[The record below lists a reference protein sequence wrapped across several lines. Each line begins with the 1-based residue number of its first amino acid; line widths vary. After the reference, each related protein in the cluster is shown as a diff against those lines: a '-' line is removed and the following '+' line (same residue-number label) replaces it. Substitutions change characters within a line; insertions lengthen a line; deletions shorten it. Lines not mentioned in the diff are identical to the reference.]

1 MMGYSVFVSYSTR
14 DLATANSLASWINHA
29 GAFAFIAEYAV
40 EPGRPLG
47 QDIIGAIKSCDLFL
61 LLWSDSA
68 RGSEW
73 VPQEIGV
80 ARAANKPV
88 MPVVLHAGIE
98 LPGFIRDLKYLA
110 LYQNPQAAAEW
121 LHSHVVQQID
131 AKNRNAW
138 GAVAVVGAIVLALA
152 VADKSS

>member
-1 MMGYSVFVSYSTR
+1 MAYSVFISYSTR

-29 GAFAFIAEYAV
+29 GASAFIAEYAV
-40 EPGRPLG
+40 APGGPLSH
-47 QDIIGAIKSCDLFL
+47 DILSAIKGCDLFL

-80 ARAANKPV
+80 AKGADKPV

-121 LHSHVVQQID
+121 LHAHVVQQID
-131 AKNRNAW
+131 AKNRSAW
-138 GAVAVVGAIVLALA
+138 GAMAVVGAIVLALA